1 MSANSVNRETSRDA
15 LAVLLQ
21 TALVGSGLPAGAVF
35 NYRPATFSA
44 VPAVVVSSGGSKRL
58 TETLDNTYDDRFS
71 LQVFVF
77 VPYAVAGSTWGPDN
91 AEDAI
96 DLIEKMIADVIMD
109 NRETV
114 NWNYIEL
121 EDSGSTVDDIVIG
134 SEEFKRETIPV
145 KVTRYQG

>member
-15 LAVLLQ
+15 LTLLLQ
-21 TALVGSGLPAGAVF
+21 TALVGTGLPVGAIF
-35 NYRPATFSA
+35 NYRPATFST
-44 VPAVVVSSGGSKRL
+44 VPAVVVSSDGTERL
-58 TETLDNTYDDRFS
+58 TETLDNAYEDRFALLVS
-71 LQVFVF
+71 VF
-77 VPYAVAGSTWGPDN
+77 VPYAVAGSAWGPDD

-114 NWNYIEL
+114 NWNYLEL
-121 EDSGSTVDDIVIG
+121 ADQSKVDDIVIG

-145 KVTRYQG
+145 KVIRYQG